1 MALRSPFQAGAAFA
15 IAELLNQDRPLVA
28 LLVLGPAVAVLTA
41 VWLIIQPLYKIADAM
56 TEIST
61 AQGGVVAELRE
72 TRTSIREL
80 REDIEFVSRQGRRHG
95 QEG

>member
-1 MALRSPFQAGAAFA
+1 MALNSPFQTNLVFA
-15 IAELLNQDRPLVA
+15 IADLLGRERILVA
-28 LLVLGPAVAVLTA
+28 ILVLGPAVAVLTA

-72 TRTSIREL
+72 TRASIREL
-80 REDIEFVSRQGRRHG
+80 RNDIDDADRRRGIYGR
-95 QEG
+95 EG